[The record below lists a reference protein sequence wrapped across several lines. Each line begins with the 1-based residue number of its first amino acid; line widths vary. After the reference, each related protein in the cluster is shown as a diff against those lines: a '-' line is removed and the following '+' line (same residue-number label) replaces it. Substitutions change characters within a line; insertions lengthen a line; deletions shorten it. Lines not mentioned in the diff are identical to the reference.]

1 MQRAVITTKSNGDI
15 ALPVAVEAGVGE
27 GDLEAADSLY
37 RVVERGRGKK
47 TPADIAGV
55 EIAFPG
61 LVGFEVYSCVEG
73 GLVGI
78 GVVRVERQ
86 VFGAA
91 AKERDQSEKCAY
103 EEIFFAHVS
112 WIFYGLAVM
121 SLQGGD
127 SPSARMCF
135 EGRWA
140 DLKTA
145 SDFV

>member
-1 MQRAVITTKSNGDI
+1 MQGAVITAKSNGDI
-15 ALPVAVEAGVGE
+15 ALPVAVEVGVGE
-27 GDLEAADSLY
+27 GDLEATDSLY

-55 EIAFPG
+55 EITFPG
-61 LVGFEVYSCVEG
+61 LVGFEVYLRVEG

-91 AKERDQSEKCAY
+91 AEERDQGEKRGY
-103 EEIFFAHVS
+103 EEISFAHVS
-112 WIFYGLAVM
+112 CVFHGLAILL
-121 SLQGGD
+121 LQRGD

-135 EGRWA
+135 EARRVG
-140 DLKTA
+140 LKTA

>member
-1 MQRAVITTKSNGDI
+1 MQGAVITAKSNSDI
-15 ALPVAVEAGVGE
+15 TLPVAVEVGVGE
-27 GDLEAADSLY
+27 GDLEATDSLY

-55 EIAFPG
+55 EITFPG
-61 LVGFEVYSCVEG
+61 LVGFEVYLRVEG

-91 AKERDQSEKCAY
+91 AEERDQGEKRGY
-103 EEIFFAHVS
+103 EEISFAYVS
-112 WIFYGLAVM
+112 CVFHGLAILL
-121 SLQGGD
+121 LQRGG

-135 EGRWA
+135 EARREG
-140 DLKTA
+140 LKTA

>member
-1 MQRAVITTKSNGDI
+1 MQGAVITAKSNGDI
-15 ALPVAVEAGVGE
+15 TLPVAVEVGVGE
-27 GDLEAADSLY
+27 GDLEATDSLY

-55 EIAFPG
+55 EITFPG
-61 LVGFEVYSCVEG
+61 LVGFEVYLRVEG

-91 AKERDQSEKCAY
+91 AEERDQGETRGY

-112 WIFYGLAVM
+112 CVFHGLAILPM
-121 SLQGGD
+121 QTDD
-127 SPSARMCF
+127 SPTAGMCF
-135 EGRWA
+135 EPR
-140 DLKTA
+140 
-145 SDFV
+145 